1 MLEAFSPLNNRWM
14 IGLFYLNLLGRD
26 WTLTYSWKWNL
37 YTHTHL
43 ISMVQWTG
51 MKHWDFSLPGKLK
64 WNSPS
69 SDLIKQVN
77 VFLWSVKEGQECVME
92 VKLKIF
98 EKYTNVEA
106 VQTHVPN
113 FILSCN
119 VSKSCLSC
127 SIVVLWISWRWLR
140 PADVSRAFISCYFVQ
155 LMRVVIM

>member
-1 MLEAFSPLNNRWM
+1 MESL
-14 IGLFYLNLLGRD
+14 
-26 WTLTYSWKWNL
+26 
-37 YTHTHL
+37 HTHPPHFYGTMNRNETL
-43 ISMVQWTG
+43 G
-51 MKHWDFSLPGKLK
+51 LLSLPGKLK

-127 SIVVLWISWRWLR
+127 SIVVL
-140 PADVSRAFISCYFVQ
+140 
-155 LMRVVIM
+155 